1 MSKILIKNLGPIEF
15 FDQDVN
21 AVVIRKD
28 VLDEFLAK
36 TNMKLIWTMDA
47 EKEVDRQSQD
57 MVNWSEWEGVFVCE
71 GDFVSGEFALT
82 SQNE

>member
-36 TNMKLIWTMDA
+36 TNMKLI
-47 EKEVDRQSQD
+47 
-57 MVNWSEWEGVFVCE
+57 
-71 GDFVSGEFALT
+71 
-82 SQNE
+82 

>member
-21 AVVIRKD
+21 AVVIRKN
-28 VLDEFLAK
+28 VLAK
-36 TNMKLIWTMDA
+36 TNMKLIWIMDA

-57 MVNWSEWEGVFVCE
+57 MVNWSEWEGVFVYE